1 MFATWSEPT
10 AEELLYIIKSPI
22 GGTSTEM
29 LLEYALK
36 CALPAAAV
44 LFVAIIVFAM
54 LKGRSKLR
62 FTVPIILIM
71 MSLSLSGFAVGKT
84 WIKMDLG
91 TFFGGQLWPS
101 RFVEKHYV
109 DPNNVKLSFPEK
121 KRNLIYIF
129 LESIEV
135 TFADE
140 RNGGAFFQNV
150 IPELTRIADENEDFR
165 GYDNKLNGA
174 RVLPGGTWT
183 IGAMFSQTAGL
194 PLKISIN
201 GNKMNTQESFFKGVT
216 ALGDILE
223 RQGYKQNLL
232 IGSDATFGGRR
243 LYYTDHGN
251 FDIYDYVEAKEKGRI
266 PKDYRVWWGFED
278 SRLFDFA
285 KSRLMELS
293 RSDEPFHLTLL
304 TVDTHFEDGYVCKD
318 CRNNFGSDQYANVI
332 ACSSRKVKAL
342 LDWIK
347 RQPFYENT
355 TIVLAGDHLTM
366 DKTFCESVDKSYDR
380 KTYTAFINSAVS
392 PLRKDRIYYTTLD
405 MFPTTLASLDV
416 KIEGD
421 RLGLGTNLFSVEK
434 TLLERFG
441 FKKLKRELSRR
452 SEMLESLAD
461 IKVPESPQPLSS
473 PEPYYD
479 INEPTLPYITDNRI
493 LLLK

>member
-1 MFATWSEPT
+1 MRLKSSKSSNSKKEKKEEASSSG
-10 AEELLYIIKSPI
+10 EELNLKKTKTSKMRIFGRILLLIFCFFSALLYTSTNWMFSTWAAPTLEELVFIIKSPVV
-22 GGTSTEM
+22 GTNSEM
-29 LLEYALK
+29 LLDYAIK
-36 CALPAAAV
+36 CALPSAIFLIIAMSAV
-44 LFVAIIVFAM
+44 LIFRRKKTMRIIV
-54 LKGRSKLR
+54 S
-62 FTVPIILIM
+62 TILFLASATLCGLAI
-71 MSLSLSGFAVGKT
+71 GKAWT
-84 WIKMDLG
+84 KMD
-91 TFFGGQLWPS
+91 FSEYFVGQTEPS
-101 RFVEKHYV
+101 DFIEENYV
-109 DPNNVKLSFPEK
+109 DPNSVKISFPEK

-293 RSDEPFHLTLL
+293 RSDERFTLR
-304 TVDTHFEDGYVCKD
+304 Y
-318 CRNNFGSDQYANVI
+318 
-332 ACSSRKVKAL
+332 
-342 LDWIK
+342 
-347 RQPFYENT
+347 
-355 TIVLAGDHLTM
+355 
-366 DKTFCESVDKSYDR
+366 
-380 KTYTAFINSAVS
+380 
-392 PLRKDRIYYTTLD
+392 LR
-405 MFPTTLASLDV
+405 
-416 KIEGD
+416 
-421 RLGLGTNLFSVEK
+421 
-434 TLLERFG
+434 
-441 FKKLKRELSRR
+441 
-452 SEMLESLAD
+452 
-461 IKVPESPQPLSS
+461 
-473 PEPYYD
+473 
-479 INEPTLPYITDNRI
+479 
-493 LLLK
+493 